1 MPADD
6 SPPSTSEPELS
17 DQDRDALLRWRLVLG
32 AGVEG
37 ARAGMGLQRLG
48 ARARE
53 AIGVDEG
60 RLGALD
66 RAIGFPY
73 DDERGADLSASAPYV
88 PQWLS
93 ALREFF
99 SGESVAMMQ
108 RDAVD
113 RGLKQLLFEPETLP
127 LLEKNVELVATL
139 MAARSLVPERAKAIA
154 RQIVAEVVAE
164 IRKKLE
170 SQLRTAIFGA
180 LRRDR
185 HSPLRVLRNLDWRRT
200 VRANL
205 KGWDAERKRLI
216 PDRFYFWS
224 NQRRHHERDV
234 VVLVDQSGSMA
245 TSVVY
250 ASIMAAIFA
259 SIDVL
264 RTRLVAFDTEIAD
277 LTPLLDDPVEVLFAA
292 QLGGGTD
299 IERAVA
305 YAQTELIDR
314 PAKTLMLLVT
324 DLYEG
329 GDAKKL
335 VSRIEHLVDSG
346 VQVLCLLA
354 LGEGGAPAHNEP
366 LAAELVAL
374 GVPCFACTPDRLAG
388 VIEEVLST
396 SKRPTKKGAKR

>member
-1 MPADD
+1 MP
-6 SPPSTSEPELS
+6 PEDAPEVPLS
-17 DQDRDALLRWRLVLG
+17 DEDRAALLRWRLVLG
-32 AGVEG
+32 PDAEA
-37 ARAGMGLQRLG
+37 ARAGLGLGSLG
-48 ARARE
+48 ARAR
-53 AIGVDEG
+53 AALGVGEG
-60 RLGALD
+60 RLVALD
-66 RAIGFPY
+66 RAVGFPY
-73 DDERGADLSASAPYV
+73 DDERGADLRASAPYV
-88 PQWLS
+88 PEWLA

-99 SGESVAMMQ
+99 GGESVAMVQ

-113 RGLKQLLFEPETLP
+113 RGLKELMFEPETLP

-170 SQLRTAIFGA
+170 SELRTAVFGA

-185 HSPLRVLRNLDWRRT
+185 YSPLRIMRNLDWKRT
-200 VRANL
+200 VRSNL
-205 KGWDAERKRLI
+205 RGWDAERKRLV
-216 PDRFYFWS
+216 PERFYFWS

-264 RTRLVAFDTEIAD
+264 RTRLVAFDTEVAD

-305 YAQTELIDR
+305 YAQTELVDR

-329 GDAKKL
+329 GDAGRL
-335 VSRIEHLVDSG
+335 VARLSHLVDSG

-354 LGEGGAPAHNEP
+354 LGEGGAPAHNEA
-366 LAAELVAL
+366 LAAELVKL
-374 GVPCFACTPDRLAG
+374 GIACFACTPDRLAG
-388 VIEEVLST
+388 VIEDVLGPA
-396 SKRPTKKGAKR
+396 KRPARRGAP

>member
-1 MPADD
+1 MTSD
-6 SPPSTSEPELS
+6 SPDAPSSVRAALS
-17 DQDRDALLRWRLVLG
+17 DDDRDALLRWRLVLG
-32 AGVEG
+32 PGAEE
-37 ARAGMGLQRLG
+37 ARAGLGFGALG
-48 ARARE
+48 ARAR
-53 AIGVDEG
+53 AALGVDEG

-66 RAIGFPY
+66 RALGFPY
-73 DDERGADLSASAPYV
+73 DEERGADLSASAPYV

-99 SGESVAMMQ
+99 SSESIAMVQ
-108 RDAVD
+108 RDAID

-154 RQIVAEVVAE
+154 RQIVGEVVAE
-164 IRKKLE
+164 IRKRLE
-170 SQLRTAIFGA
+170 SELRTAVFGA
-180 LRRDR
+180 LRRAR
-185 HSPLRVLRNLDWRRT
+185 HSPLKLARNLDWRRT

-205 KGWDAERKRLI
+205 RGWDAEHRRLV
-216 PDRFYFWS
+216 PERFYFWA

-259 SIDVL
+259 SLDSL

-277 LTPLLDDPVEVLFAA
+277 LTPLLDDPVEVLFSA

-305 YAQTELIDR
+305 YAQTQLIDR
-314 PAKTLMLLVT
+314 PSKTLLLLVT

-329 GDAKKL
+329 GDARKL
-335 VSRIEHLVDSG
+335 VTRLGQLVESG
-346 VQVLCLLA
+346 VQVLCMLA
-354 LGEGGAPAHNEP
+354 LGEGGAPAHHEA

-374 GVPCFACTPDRLAG
+374 GVPCFACTPDRLAE
-388 VIEEVLST
+388 VIEDALGGAG
-396 SKRPTKKGAKR
+396 RAPRKGGR

>member
-1 MPADD
+1 MPDD
-6 SPPSTSEPELS
+6 SPDPLSTAEPALS
-17 DQDRDALLRWRLVLG
+17 DADRDALLRWRLVLG
-32 AGVEG
+32 PGAEG
-37 ARAGMGLQRLG
+37 ARAGLGLGRLG
-48 ARARE
+48 ARARA

-66 RAIGFPY
+66 RAIGFAY
-73 DDERGADLSASAPYV
+73 DDERGADLSGSAPYV

-113 RGLKQLLFEPETLP
+113 RGLKELLFEPETLP

-170 SQLRTAIFGA
+170 SRLRTAIFGA

-185 HSPLRVLRNLDWRRT
+185 HSPLRLMRNLDWRRT
-200 VRANL
+200 VRSNL
-205 KGWDAERKRLI
+205 HGWDAERRRLV
-216 PDRFYFWS
+216 PERFYFWS

-259 SIDVL
+259 SLDVL

-314 PAKTLMLLVT
+314 PAKTLLLLVT

-329 GDAKKL
+329 GDAQKL
-335 VSRIEHLVDSG
+335 VARLGHLVESG

-354 LGEGGAPAHNEP
+354 LGEGGAPAHNEA
-366 LAAELVAL
+366 LAAELAGL
-374 GVPCFACTPDRLAG
+374 GIPCFACTPDRLAG
-388 VIEEVLST
+388 VIEEVLSS
-396 SKRPTKKGAKR
+396 SKRPAKRVGR